1 MSDTPALENFLSA
14 YFHQD
19 WSMEHDTADGVVDAY
34 LGSEADVEIVA
45 VRDDLAGTAAPST
58 PAPDDTPQGV
68 PAAPPHEPTG
78 LTPPATGTPPD
89 SGPPPAPDGDDDGR
103 S

>member
-45 VRDDLAGTAAPST
+45 VRDDLAALSAEGLDEAALGERMRSLGSEYDPTRDGGTWIGWLARLQAAF
-58 PAPDDTPQGV
+58 A
-68 PAAPPHEPTG
+68 
-78 LTPPATGTPPD
+78 
-89 SGPPPAPDGDDDGR
+89 R
-103 S
+103 